1 MQKTNLR
8 QIRCGQKITDITD
21 TTDHTL
27 LCVHASED
35 KVQSDVS
42 DKSVD
47 IFRVSEYT
55 IKNFLYIYYKHT
67 IVEECS
73 QILIDLSD
81 TSDRTCLRKWCTQSK
96 VWSVVSVMS
105 VIF

>member
-1 MQKTNLR
+1 MWS
-8 QIRCGQKITDITD
+8 
-21 TTDHTL
+21 
-27 LCVHASED
+27 V
-35 KVQSDVS
+35 
-42 DKSVD
+42 KSVD

-67 IVEECS
+67 IVEECG

-81 TSDRTCLRKWCTQSK
+81 TSDRTLSSEACTQSK